1 MAAKR
6 RKPSTIFAAG
16 DMVAGRYHETAGLQA
31 TSRRAHALANRVGAI
46 AERLHLRRRVEGT
59 KAGTRWAA
67 AACSADSLASI
78 ACSDRFAASGRRQAD
93 HCTAAERLVERA
105 ALLQA

>member
-1 MAAKR
+1 MARAKGPPLDPRAAMAAKR

-46 AERLHLRRRVEGT
+46 AERLHLRRPVEGT

-67 AACSADSLASI
+67 AA
-78 ACSDRFAASGRRQAD
+78 
-93 HCTAAERLVERA
+93 
-105 ALLQA
+105 LQGWCVLPSHS